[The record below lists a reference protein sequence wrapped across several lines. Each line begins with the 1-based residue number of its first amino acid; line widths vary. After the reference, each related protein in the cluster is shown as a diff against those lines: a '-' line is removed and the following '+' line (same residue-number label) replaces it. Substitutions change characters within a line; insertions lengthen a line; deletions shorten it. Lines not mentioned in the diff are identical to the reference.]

1 MALTG
6 IRHYTGDET
15 SNILL
20 GQTGFK
26 IITAAGGIL
35 DVTTLDNIEQFPVI
49 KILVDGTMKGETF
62 RGDHFTL
69 DGTEGGGAITVE
81 AGESYYAPFK
91 KLQAIGACV
100 IAAYMG

>member
-26 IITAAGGIL
+26 IVTAAGGVL
-35 DVTTLDNIEQFPVI
+35 DVTTIENVEQFPVV
-49 KILVDGTMKGETF
+49 KILVDGTMKAETF

-69 DGTEGGGAITVE
+69 DGTESGGGIVVE

-91 KLQAIGACV
+91 IVEAIGGCV